1 MTQITEEIAK
11 EVRDIVCDF
20 FSEECE
26 KEVSELSDE
35 TNIIEDLEGD
45 SLMFLELLEMIKSKY
60 KLKVELQEIGKY
72 ILKNQ
77 ADTIGMVIN
86 LTLKLI
92 EHNGKIA
99 EIETN

>member
-1 MTQITEEIAK
+1 MIQITEGMVS
-11 EVRDIVCDF
+11 EVKDMVYEF

-26 KEVSELSDE
+26 KEVAELSHE

-60 KLKVELQEIGKY
+60 NLEVELQEIGKY
-72 ILKNQ
+72 LLQNK
-77 ADTIGMVIN
+77 ADTIGMVTD

-92 EHNGKIA
+92 EHEGKIA
-99 EIETN
+99 EIATT

>member
-1 MTQITEEIAK
+1 MIQITEEIKK
-11 EVRDIVCDF
+11 EVKDIVYDF

-26 KEVSELSDE
+26 KEVSELNDE
-35 TNIIEDLEGD
+35 TNIIEDIEGD

-60 KLKVELQEIGKY
+60 KLEVELQEIGKY

-77 ADTIGMVIN
+77 ADTIGMVID

-92 EHNGKIA
+92 EYNGKIA
-99 EIETN
+99 EITTK